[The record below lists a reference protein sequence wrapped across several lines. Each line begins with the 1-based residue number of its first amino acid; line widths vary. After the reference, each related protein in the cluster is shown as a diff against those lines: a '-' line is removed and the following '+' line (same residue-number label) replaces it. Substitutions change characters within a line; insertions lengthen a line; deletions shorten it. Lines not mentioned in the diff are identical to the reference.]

1 MTTMFFRDRNVPRD
15 LFNARHYRRVRLPL
29 DRAETLPRWCYA
41 DPAWHAREVE
51 RIFLRLWNFVGRVDE
66 VPNAGDFKCVD
77 DLPGGPIVLVRGR
90 DGRIRA
96 FANACRHRGA
106 KVATGKG
113 NCRNALVCPY
123 HAWTYGLDGRLMGA
137 PDMERTAGFDKASAS
152 LHALNVDEWAGN
164 LFVRFAPTGPTLV
177 EQLGDLPQQLGP
189 YNLADMMVTRQVDFD
204 VGCNWKYIFENAL
217 ESYHTDFVHRDSL
230 GPQRHEDVDTR
241 GAWHAIFLPGEKS
254 VSVLPGEQPPFE
266 PIAGISGRPAR
277 GTYFTAVYPC
287 TQFACAVDS
296 MWWLRFTPSGP
307 ETTHVNIGF
316 CFPRASAARADFEAK
331 AEPYYRRW
339 MAGIPED
346 NLISQGQQS
355 GAHSIGHKPGRFS
368 WRERAVYQIANYVLD
383 QVLDGKAKAAG
394 SPQARK
400 MKRPTAKARSSAKAR
415 RGAKVR
421 RRA

>member
-1 MTTMFFRDRNVPRD
+1 MYVRDSSMPRD
-15 LFNARHYRRVRLPL
+15 LFDARHYRGVRKPL
-29 DRAETLPRWCYA
+29 AQAETLPRWCYA
-41 DPAWHAREVE
+41 DPAWHAREVD
-51 RIFLRLWNFVGRVDE
+51 RIFLKLWSFVGRTDE
-66 VPNAGDFKCVD
+66 LPKPGDYKCVD

-106 KVATGKG
+106 KVAEGKG

-137 PDMERTAGFDKASAS
+137 PDMDKTAGFDKAKES
-152 LHALNVDEWAGN
+152 LHALDVDEWAGN
-164 LFVRFAPTGPTLV
+164 LFVRFAPGGPSLLA
-177 EQLGDLPQQLGP
+177 QLGDLPQQLAP
-189 YNLADMMVTRQVDFD
+189 YNLGDMVVTRQVDFD

-230 GPQRHEDVDTR
+230 GPQRHEDVDTK

-254 VSVLPGEQPPFE
+254 VSVLPDETPPFP
-266 PIAGISGRPAR
+266 PIAGISGRPAG

-316 CFPRASAARADFEAK
+316 CFPRASAAMPDFEAK

-355 GAHSIGHKPGRFS
+355 GAHSIGHRPGRFS
-368 WRERAVYQIANYVLD
+368 WRERAVYQIANFVLD
-383 QVLDGKAKAAG
+383 RVLDSPRKAARKAA
-394 SPQARK
+394 PRRAART
-400 MKRPTAKARSSAKAR
+400 RPKTR
-415 RGAKVR
+415 R